1 MDDDAA
7 ARLRWEDDEIDD
19 SDDGLRELATK
30 FTREE
35 MELAEQAAAAKPRS
49 AAAAAAAKRGDPFAT
64 GEDWYVLI
72 AHVLVRLTQADPA
85 LFARVNRACRFLAR
99 RPCVKNKLSVMYNN
113 VARTPV
119 ATFSPTTCPSC
130 GAT

>member
-35 MELAEQAAAAKPRS
+35 MELAEQAAAAKPR
-49 AAAAAAAKRGDPFAT
+49 AAAPRKGGILSQQAKIG
-64 GEDWYVLI
+64 
-72 AHVLVRLTQADPA
+72 
-85 LFARVNRACRFLAR
+85 
-99 RPCVKNKLSVMYNN
+99 
-113 VARTPV
+113 
-119 ATFSPTTCPSC
+119 TCS
-130 GAT
+130 

>member
-49 AAAAAAAKRGDPFAT
+49 AAAAAAREKGGSFRNRRR
-64 GEDWYVLI
+64 
-72 AHVLVRLTQADPA
+72 LVRAHSPR
-85 LFARVNRACRFLAR
+85 AREIDAG
-99 RPCVKNKLSVMYNN
+99 RPRSLREGKPRVSLLGEAPMCKEQTFCN
-113 VARTPV
+113 V
-119 ATFSPTTCPSC
+119 
-130 GAT
+130 